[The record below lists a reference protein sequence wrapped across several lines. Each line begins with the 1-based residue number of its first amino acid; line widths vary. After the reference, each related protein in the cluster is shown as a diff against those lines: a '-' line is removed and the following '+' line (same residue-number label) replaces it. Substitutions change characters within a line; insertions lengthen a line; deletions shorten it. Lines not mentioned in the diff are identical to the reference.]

1 MNKKGFTLI
10 EVLIVVVI
18 IAILAA
24 LILPRMTAQTERAAI
39 AEAQQMLGTL
49 RRAQA
54 TYMDSTGGGGVAI
67 SSNNDTTNLAKLGL
81 REIKSGS
88 FTYTCTNGGD
98 CKATSK
104 MTNTANSTITLAIDA
119 TGFDCSGNF
128 TAVSVTDS
136 SKGCM
141 PK

>member
-54 TYMDSTGGGGVAI
+54 TYIDSTGALGVAI
-67 SSNNDTTNLAKLGL
+67 NSNSDANLTKLGM
-81 REIKSGS
+81 RSIASTS
-88 FTYTCTNGGD
+88 FTYTCTDGGN
-98 CKATSK
+98 CTATSK

-119 TGFDCSGNF
+119 TGFGCSGKF
-128 TAVSVTDS
+128 TPVSGTDP

-141 PK
+141 PS